1 MSGYKANILVV
12 DDEPDIRQL
21 VQEILQDE
29 GYVVYMAGNA
39 EEARQMQQRHQPDLI
54 LLDIWMPDTD
64 GITLLNEWTE
74 EAGFVTPVIMM
85 SGHGTIETAVEATKL
100 GAYEFLEK
108 PLSLARLLLVVDRA
122 IDAHMLQRENKGLKQ
137 QLFDINEPVGRS
149 AFAERIKEQ
158 LKRLAQHDT
167 KVMFVG
173 ESGSGKEMYARFL
186 HEHSG
191 RKAGPFI
198 DVSVGSIA
206 PENAAVEFFGKELNG
221 VVYPGLLERAHG
233 GVLFLAEIA
242 GMDAQTQLKLL
253 SALESRSFLRVGG
266 TEQVRVDVRVIVAT
280 RTLLEAEVAAGRFRQ
295 DLYYF
300 LNEVTME
307 VLPLREHGEDVP
319 ALLHFYID
327 YFVRHEKLAY
337 RKFLMAAQNFLRNY
351 TWPGNVR
358 ELKNLVQ
365 RLMILGAGEDIELT
379 EVKAALGAVL
389 DAPSVVSQN
398 KAPDFFQLSLK
409 EAREQFEKAYLE
421 YHFEKNEGN
430 VAKLATAVGVER
442 THLYRK
448 LHALNIKE

>member
-29 GYVVYMAGNA
+29 GYSVYMAGDA
-39 EEARQMQQRHQPDLI
+39 VEARQMQQRHQPDLI

-64 GITLLNEWTE
+64 GITLLKEWGE
-74 EAGFVTPVIMM
+74 DEQFVSPVIMM

-100 GAYEFLEK
+100 GAYDFLEK
-108 PLSLARLLLVVDRA
+108 PLSLARLLLVVERA
-122 IDAHMLQRENKGLKQ
+122 VDAHMLQRENAGLKQ
-137 QLFDINEPVGRS
+137 QLSVVSDPVGRS

-158 LKRLAQHDT
+158 LKRLAQHET

-173 ESGSGKEMYARFL
+173 ESGSGKELYARFL

-191 RKAGPFI
+191 RKNGPFV
-198 DVSVGSIA
+198 DVAVGSIA
-206 PENAAVEFFGKELNG
+206 SENAEVEFFGKEVGG
-221 VVYPGLLERAHG
+221 VVFPGLLERAHG

-242 GMDAQTQLKLL
+242 GMDAQTQLKFV
-253 SALESRSFLRVGG
+253 SALESSSFLRVGG
-266 TEQVRVDVRVIVAT
+266 TEQVHVDVRVMVTT
-280 RTLLEAEVAAGRFRQ
+280 RVVLENEVKTGRFRQ
-295 DLYYF
+295 DLYYL

-307 VLPLREHGEDVP
+307 VLPLREHSEDIP
-319 ALLHFYID
+319 ALLQFYID
-327 YFVRHEKLAY
+327 FFVQHEKLAF
-337 RKFLMAAQNFLRNY
+337 RKFTMPALNFLRNY
-351 TWPGNVR
+351 IWPGNVR

-365 RLMILGAGEDIELT
+365 RLMILGAGDDIELA
-379 EVKAALGAVL
+379 EVKAALGTVL
-389 DAPSVVSQN
+389 DNVTLEQAESVPV
-398 KAPDFFQLSLK
+398 FFKLSLK

-421 YHFEKNEGN
+421 YHFEKNQGN

>member
-29 GYVVYMAGNA
+29 GYVVYMAGDA
-39 EEARQMQQRHQPDLI
+39 AEARQMRRAHQFDLI

-64 GITLLNEWTE
+64 GITLLKEWG
-74 EAGFVTPVIMM
+74 AANDLGVPVIMM

-108 PLSLARLLLVVDRA
+108 PLSLARLLLVVERA
-122 IDAHMLQRENKGLKQ
+122 IDAHLLQRENAGLRQ
-137 QLFDINEPVGRS
+137 QLAEVSEPVGHG
-149 AFAERIKEQ
+149 AFAERMKEQ
-158 LKRLAQHDT
+158 LKRLAVHDT
-167 KVMFVG
+167 RVMLAG
-173 ESGSGKEMYARFL
+173 ESGVGKELYARFL
-186 HEHSG
+186 HEQSS
-191 RKAGPFI
+191 RKKGPFI
-198 DVSVGSIA
+198 DVAVGSIA
-206 PENAAVEFFGKELNG
+206 SENAVVEFFGKEVDGNT
-221 VVYPGLLERAHG
+221 YPGLLERAHG

-253 SALESRSFLRVGG
+253 SALESSSFLRVGG
-266 TEQVRVDVRVIVAT
+266 TEQVRVDVRVLVAT
-280 RTLLEAEVAAGRFRQ
+280 CVSLEDEVAAGRFRQ
-295 DLYYF
+295 DLYYL
-300 LNEVTME
+300 LNEVTMQ
-307 VLPLREHGEDVP
+307 VVPLREHSEDVP
-319 ALLHFYID
+319 AMLSFYID
-327 YFVRHEKLAY
+327 FFVHHEKLPF
-337 RKFLMAAQNFLRNY
+337 RRFSMSAQNFLRNY

-365 RLMILGAGEDIELT
+365 RLMILGVGDEIELS

-389 DAPSVVSQN
+389 DKAVVGAEQSE
-398 KAPDFFQLSLK
+398 PDFFGLSLK

-421 YHFEKNEGN
+421 YHFEKNQGN

>member
-21 VQEILQDE
+21 VHDILQDE
-29 GYVVYMAGNA
+29 GYTVYMAGNA
-39 EEARQMQQRHQPDLI
+39 EEARQMKQRHQLDLI

-64 GITLLNEWTE
+64 GITLLKEWGENE
-74 EAGFVTPVIMM
+74 ALVSPVIMM

-108 PLSLARLLLVVDRA
+108 PLSLARLLLVVERA
-122 IDAHMLQRENKGLKQ
+122 VDAHMLQRENAGLKQ
-137 QLFDINEPVGRS
+137 QLSIINEPIGRS

-167 KVMFVG
+167 KVMLAG
-173 ESGSGKEMYARFL
+173 EGGVGKELYARFL

-191 RKAGPFI
+191 RKNGPFV
-198 DVSVGSIA
+198 DVAVGSIA
-206 PENAAVEFFGKELNG
+206 PENAAVEFFGKEIDAT
-221 VVYPGLLERAHG
+221 VYPGLLERAHG

-266 TEQVRVDVRVIVAT
+266 TEQVHVDVRVMVST
-280 RTLLEAEVAAGRFRQ
+280 RVVLENEVKEGRFRQ
-295 DLYYF
+295 DLYYL

-307 VLPLREHGEDVP
+307 VLPLREHSEDIP
-319 ALLHFYID
+319 ALLQFYIE
-327 YFVRHEKLAY
+327 YFVQHEKLAF
-337 RKFLMAAQNFLRNY
+337 RKFTMPALNFLRNY

-365 RLMILGAGEDIELT
+365 RLMILGAGDDIELA
-379 EVKAALGAVL
+379 EVKTALGSVLENVAVE
-389 DAPSVVSQN
+389 PQESVPV
-398 KAPDFFQLSLK
+398 FFKLSLK

-421 YHFEKNEGN
+421 YHFEKNQGN

>member
-29 GYVVYMAGNA
+29 GYVVYAAGNA
-39 EEARQMQQRHQPDLI
+39 EQARQLKHQHQPDLI

-64 GITLLNEWTE
+64 GITLLKEWGE
-74 EAGFVTPVIMM
+74 EPDFVSPVIMM

-108 PLSLARLLLVVDRA
+108 PLSLARLLLVVERA
-122 IDAHMLQRENKGLKQ
+122 VDAHMLQLENAGLKQ
-137 QLFDINEPVGRS
+137 QLATVNDPIGHS

-167 KVMFVG
+167 RVMFVG
-173 ESGSGKEMYARFL
+173 ESGVGKELYARFL

-191 RKAGPFI
+191 RKKGPFI
-198 DVSVGSIA
+198 DVAVGSIA
-206 PENAAVEFFGKELNG
+206 SENAAVEFFGKEING
-221 VVYPGLLERAHG
+221 TVFPGLLERAHG

-242 GMDAQTQLKLL
+242 GMDTQTQLKLV
-253 SALESRSFLRVGG
+253 SALDSRSFLRVGG
-266 TEQVRVDVRVIVAT
+266 TAQVHVDVRVMVAT
-280 RTLLEAEVAAGRFRQ
+280 RVILENEVQEGRFRQ
-295 DLYYF
+295 DLYYL

-307 VLPLREHGEDVP
+307 VLPLREHSEDTP
-319 ALLHFYID
+319 ALLQFYID
-327 YFVRHEKLAY
+327 YYVQHEKLAF
-337 RKFLMAAQNFLRNY
+337 RKFTMPTQNFVRNY

-365 RLMILGAGEDIELT
+365 RLMILGAGDDIELT
-379 EVKAALGAVL
+379 EVKAALGTVL
-389 DAPSVVSQN
+389 DNAAIVEQENVPV
-398 KAPDFFQLSLK
+398 FFKLSLK

-421 YHFEKNEGN
+421 YHFEKNQGN
-430 VAKLATAVGVER
+430 VAKLASAVGVER

>member
-29 GYVVYMAGNA
+29 GYVVHMAGDA
-39 EEARQMQQRHQPDLI
+39 EQARQMKQRHQPDLI

-64 GITLLNEWTE
+64 GITLLKEWGE
-74 EAGFVTPVIMM
+74 DDNFVSPVIMM

-108 PLSLARLLLVVDRA
+108 PLSLARLLLVVERA
-122 IDAHMLQRENKGLKQ
+122 VDAHMLQRENAGLKQ
-137 QLFDINEPVGRS
+137 QLAVVNEPVGRS

-158 LKRLAQHDT
+158 LKRLAQHET

-173 ESGSGKEMYARFL
+173 ESGVGKELYSRFL

-191 RKAGPFI
+191 RKNGPFV
-198 DVSVGSIA
+198 DVAVGSIA
-206 PENAAVEFFGKELNG
+206 SENAEVEFFGKEVDG
-221 VVYPGLLERAHG
+221 AVFPGLLERAHG

-242 GMDAQTQLKLL
+242 GMDAQTQLKLV
-253 SALESRSFLRVGG
+253 SALESSSFLRVGG
-266 TEQVRVDVRVIVAT
+266 TEQVHVDVRVMVTT
-280 RTLLEAEVAAGRFRQ
+280 RVILENEVKQGRFRQ
-295 DLYYF
+295 DLYYL

-307 VLPLREHGEDVP
+307 VLPLREHSEDIP
-319 ALLHFYID
+319 ALLKFYID
-327 YFVRHEKLAY
+327 YFVQHEKLAF
-337 RKFLMAAQNFLRNY
+337 RKFTMPALNFLRNY
-351 TWPGNVR
+351 SWPGNVR

-365 RLMILGAGEDIELT
+365 RLMILGAGDDIELA
-379 EVKAALGAVL
+379 EVKTALGTVL
-389 DAPSVVSQN
+389 DGVTTQREDSTPI
-398 KAPDFFQLSLK
+398 FFKLSLK
-409 EAREQFEKAYLE
+409 DAREQFEKAYLE
-421 YHFEKNEGN
+421 YHFEKNQGN

>member
-29 GYVVYMAGNA
+29 GYTVYMAGNA
-39 EEARQMQQRHQPDLI
+39 EEARHLKLRHQPDLI

-64 GITLLNEWTE
+64 GITLLKEWGE
-74 EAGFVTPVIMM
+74 DDNFVSPVIMM

-108 PLSLARLLLVVDRA
+108 PLSLARLLLVVERA
-122 IDAHMLQRENKGLKQ
+122 VDAHMLQRENAGLKQ
-137 QLFDINEPVGRS
+137 QLSVVNEPVGRS

-173 ESGSGKEMYARFL
+173 EGGVGKELYARFL

-191 RKAGPFI
+191 HKNGPFV
-198 DVSVGSIA
+198 DVAVGSIA
-206 PENAAVEFFGKELNG
+206 PENAAVEFFGKEVEG
-221 VVYPGLLERAHG
+221 VIFPGLLERAHG

-242 GMDAQTQLKLL
+242 GMDAKTQLKLL
-253 SALESRSFLRVGG
+253 SALDSRSFLRVGG
-266 TEQVRVDVRVIVAT
+266 TEQVHVDVRVMVST
-280 RTLLEAEVAAGRFRQ
+280 RVVLENEVKEGRFRQ
-295 DLYYF
+295 DLYYL

-307 VLPLREHGEDVP
+307 VLPLRKHSEDIP
-319 ALLHFYID
+319 ALLQFYVD
-327 YFVRHEKLAY
+327 YFVQHEKLAF
-337 RKFLMAAQNFLRNY
+337 RKFTMPALNFLRNY
-351 TWPGNVR
+351 IWPGNVR

-365 RLMILGAGEDIELT
+365 RLMILGAGDDIELA
-379 EVKAALGAVL
+379 EVKTALGTVL
-389 DAPSVVSQN
+389 DNVAVEQQDSV
-398 KAPDFFQLSLK
+398 PIFFKLSLK

-421 YHFEKNEGN
+421 YHFEKNQGN

>member
-12 DDEPDIRQL
+12 DDEPEIRQL

-39 EEARQMQQRHQPDLI
+39 EEAREMKQRHQLDLI

-64 GITLLNEWTE
+64 GITLLKEWGE
-74 EAGFVTPVIMM
+74 DEMFVSPVIMI

-108 PLSLARLLLVVDRA
+108 PLSLARLLLVVERA
-122 IDAHMLQRENKGLKQ
+122 VDAHMLQRENAGLKQ
-137 QLFDINEPVGRS
+137 QLSVVGEPVGRS

-158 LKRLAQHDT
+158 LKRLAQHET

-173 ESGSGKEMYARFL
+173 ESGVGKELYARFL

-191 RKAGPFI
+191 RKNGPFV
-198 DVSVGSIA
+198 DVAVGSIA
-206 PENAAVEFFGKELNG
+206 AENAAVEFFGKELDG
-221 VVYPGLLERAHG
+221 AVFPGLLERAHG

-242 GMDAQTQLKLL
+242 GMDAQTQLKFV
-253 SALESRSFLRVGG
+253 SALESSSFLRVGG
-266 TEQVRVDVRVIVAT
+266 TEQVHVDVRVMVTT
-280 RTLLEAEVAAGRFRQ
+280 RVILENEVKQGRFRQ
-295 DLYYF
+295 DLYYL

-307 VLPLREHGEDVP
+307 VLPLREHSEDIP
-319 ALLHFYID
+319 ALLQFYVD
-327 YFVRHEKLAY
+327 YFVQHEKLAY
-337 RKFLMAAQNFLRNY
+337 RKFTMPALNFLRNY
-351 TWPGNVR
+351 IWPGNVR

-365 RLMILGAGEDIELT
+365 RLMILGAGDDIELA
-379 EVKAALGAVL
+379 EVKTALGTVL
-389 DAPSVVSQN
+389 DNVAVGQQESVPV
-398 KAPDFFQLSLK
+398 FFKLSLK

-421 YHFEKNEGN
+421 YHFEKNQGN

>member
-12 DDEPDIRQL
+12 DDEPEIRQL

-39 EEARQMQQRHQPDLI
+39 EEAREMKQRHQPDLI

-64 GITLLNEWTE
+64 GITLLKEWGE
-74 EAGFVTPVIMM
+74 DEMFVSPVIMM

-108 PLSLARLLLVVDRA
+108 PLSLARLLLVVERA
-122 IDAHMLQRENKGLKQ
+122 VDAHMLQRENAGLKQ
-137 QLFDINEPVGRS
+137 QLAVVSDPVGRS

-158 LKRLAQHDT
+158 LKRLAQHET

-173 ESGSGKEMYARFL
+173 ESGVGKELYARFL

-191 RKAGPFI
+191 RKNGPFV
-198 DVSVGSIA
+198 DVAVGSIA
-206 PENAAVEFFGKELNG
+206 AENAEVEFFGKELDG
-221 VVYPGLLERAHG
+221 VVFPGLLERAHG

-242 GMDAQTQLKLL
+242 GMDAQTQLKFV
-253 SALESRSFLRVGG
+253 SALESSSFLRVGG
-266 TEQVRVDVRVIVAT
+266 TEQVHVDVRVMVTT
-280 RTLLEAEVAAGRFRQ
+280 RVILENEVKQGRFRQ
-295 DLYYF
+295 DLYYL
-300 LNEVTME
+300 LNEVIME
-307 VLPLREHGEDVP
+307 VMPLREHSEDIP
-319 ALLHFYID
+319 ALLQFYVD
-327 YFVRHEKLAY
+327 YFVQHEKLAY
-337 RKFLMAAQNFLRNY
+337 RKFTMPALNFLRNY
-351 TWPGNVR
+351 IWPGNVR

-365 RLMILGAGEDIELT
+365 RLMILGAGDDIELA
-379 EVKAALGAVL
+379 EVKTALGTVL
-389 DAPSVVSQN
+389 DNVVVRQQESVPV
-398 KAPDFFQLSLK
+398 FFKLSLK

-421 YHFEKNEGN
+421 YHFEKNQGN

>member
-12 DDEPDIRQL
+12 DDEPEIRQL

-39 EEARQMQQRHQPDLI
+39 EEAREMKQRHQLDLI

-64 GITLLNEWTE
+64 GITLLKEWGE
-74 EAGFVTPVIMM
+74 DEMFVSPVIMM

-108 PLSLARLLLVVDRA
+108 PLSLARLLLVVERA
-122 IDAHMLQRENKGLKQ
+122 VDAHMLQRENAGLKQ
-137 QLFDINEPVGRS
+137 QLSVVSEPVGRS

-158 LKRLAQHDT
+158 LKRLAQHET

-173 ESGSGKEMYARFL
+173 ESGVGKELYARFL

-191 RKAGPFI
+191 RKNGPFV
-198 DVSVGSIA
+198 DVAVGSIA
-206 PENAAVEFFGKELNG
+206 AENAAVEFFGKELDG
-221 VVYPGLLERAHG
+221 VVFPGLLERAHG

-242 GMDAQTQLKLL
+242 GMDAQTQLKFV
-253 SALESRSFLRVGG
+253 SALESSSFLRVGG
-266 TEQVRVDVRVIVAT
+266 TEQVHVDVRVMVTT
-280 RTLLEAEVAAGRFRQ
+280 RVILENEVKQGRFRQ
-295 DLYYF
+295 DLYYL

-307 VLPLREHGEDVP
+307 VLPLREHSEDIP
-319 ALLHFYID
+319 ALLQFYVD
-327 YFVRHEKLAY
+327 YFVQHEKLAY
-337 RKFLMAAQNFLRNY
+337 RKFTMPALNFLRNY
-351 TWPGNVR
+351 IWPGNVR

-365 RLMILGAGEDIELT
+365 RLMILGAGDDIELA
-379 EVKAALGAVL
+379 EVKTALGTVL
-389 DAPSVVSQN
+389 DNVAVGQQESVPV
-398 KAPDFFQLSLK
+398 FFKLSLK

-421 YHFEKNEGN
+421 YHFEKNQGN

>member
-1 MSGYKANILVV
+1 
-12 DDEPDIRQL
+12 
-21 VQEILQDE
+21 LQDE
-29 GYVVYMAGNA
+29 GYVVYVAANA
-39 EEARQMQQRHQPDLI
+39 EEARQLQRSHHPDLI

-64 GITLLNEWTE
+64 GITLLKEWGE
-74 EAGFVTPVIMM
+74 SSSFAVPVIMM

-100 GAYEFLEK
+100 GAYDFLEK

-122 IDAHMLQRENKGLKQ
+122 VDAHMLQRENAGLKQ
-137 QLFDINEPVGRS
+137 QLQSVNEPVGRS

-173 ESGSGKEMYARFL
+173 ESGVGKEMYARFL

-191 RKAGPFI
+191 RKTGPFI
-198 DVSVGSIA
+198 DVHVGSIA
-206 PENAAVEFFGKELNG
+206 SENAAVEFFGKEVDG
-221 VVYPGLLERAHG
+221 VVFPGLLERAHG

-242 GMDAQTQLKLL
+242 GMDGQTQLKLL
-253 SALESRSFLRVGG
+253 SALESSSFLRVGG
-266 TEQVRVDVRVIVAT
+266 TEQVAVDVRVIVAT
-280 RTLLEAEVAAGRFRQ
+280 RILLEGEVQAGRFRQ
-295 DLYYF
+295 DLYYL

-337 RKFLMAAQNFLRNY
+337 RKFLMPAQNFLRNY
-351 TWPGNVR
+351 TWSGNVR

-365 RLMILGAGEDIELT
+365 RLMILGAGEDIELA
-379 EVKAALGAVL
+379 EVKSALGAVL
-389 DAPSVVSQN
+389 DADVVAQSSDIPN
-398 KAPDFFQLSLK
+398 FFDLSLK
-409 EAREQFEKAYLE
+409 DAREQFEKAYLE
-421 YHFEKNEGN
+421 YHFEKNKGN

>member
-21 VQEILQDE
+21 VREILQDE

-39 EEARQMQQRHQPDLI
+39 EEARQVQRRHQPDLI

-64 GITLLNEWTE
+64 GITLLKEWTE
-74 EAGFVTPVIMM
+74 DAGFVTPVIMM

-122 IDAHMLQRENKGLKQ
+122 IDAHMLQRENAGLKQ
-137 QLFDINEPVGRS
+137 QLFDVNEPVGRS

-173 ESGSGKEMYARFL
+173 ESGTGKEMYARFL

-206 PENAAVEFFGKELNG
+206 PENAAVEFFGKELDG

-266 TEQVRVDVRVIVAT
+266 TAQVSVFLGGIVANP
-280 RTLLEAEVAAGRFRQ
+280 TLLVAVVVSGRFLQ
-295 DLYYF
+295 
-300 LNEVTME
+300 
-307 VLPLREHGEDVP
+307 
-319 ALLHFYID
+319 
-327 YFVRHEKLAY
+327 
-337 RKFLMAAQNFLRNY
+337 
-351 TWPGNVR
+351 
-358 ELKNLVQ
+358 
-365 RLMILGAGEDIELT
+365 
-379 EVKAALGAVL
+379 
-389 DAPSVVSQN
+389 
-398 KAPDFFQLSLK
+398 SL
-409 EAREQFEKAYLE
+409 
-421 YHFEKNEGN
+421 
-430 VAKLATAVGVER
+430 
-442 THLYRK
+442 
-448 LHALNIKE
+448 

>member
-29 GYVVYMAGNA
+29 GYIVYMAGDA
-39 EEARQMQQRHQPDLI
+39 EQARQMKQRHQLDLI

-64 GITLLNEWTE
+64 GITLLKEWGE
-74 EAGFVTPVIMM
+74 DDDFVSPVIMM

-108 PLSLARLLLVVDRA
+108 PLSLARLLLVVERA
-122 IDAHMLQRENKGLKQ
+122 VDAHMLQRENAGLKQ
-137 QLFDINEPVGRS
+137 QLATVNDPVGHS
-149 AFAERIKEQ
+149 AFAERIKDQ

-173 ESGSGKEMYARFL
+173 ESGVGKELYARFL

-191 RKAGPFI
+191 RKNGPFV
-198 DVSVGSIA
+198 DVAVGSIA
-206 PENAAVEFFGKELNG
+206 AENAEVEFFGKELDG
-221 VVYPGLLERAHG
+221 AVFPGLLERAHG

-242 GMDAQTQLKLL
+242 GMDTPTQLKFL
-253 SALESRSFLRVGG
+253 SALESKSFLRVGG
-266 TEQVRVDVRVIVAT
+266 TGQVHVDVRVMVTT
-280 RTLLEAEVAAGRFRQ
+280 RVILENEVKAGRFRQ
-295 DLYYF
+295 DLYYL

-307 VLPLREHGEDVP
+307 VLPLREHSEDIP
-319 ALLHFYID
+319 ALLQFYID
-327 YFVRHEKLAY
+327 YFVVHEKLAF
-337 RKFLMAAQNFLRNY
+337 RAFTMPAQNFLRNY
-351 TWPGNVR
+351 VWPGNVR

-365 RLMILGAGEDIELT
+365 RLMILGAGDDIELA
-379 EVKAALGAVL
+379 EVKTALGTILDNVAVEQQ
-389 DAPSVVSQN
+389 DAVPV
-398 KAPDFFQLSLK
+398 FFKLSLK

-421 YHFEKNEGN
+421 YHFEKNQGN

>member
-29 GYVVYMAGNA
+29 GYVVNMAGNA
-39 EEARQMQQRHQPDLI
+39 EEARQMKQCHQPDLI

-64 GITLLNEWTE
+64 GITLLKEWRADE
-74 EAGFVTPVIMM
+74 SFISPVVMM

-108 PLSLARLLLVVDRA
+108 PLSLARLLLVVERA
-122 IDAHMLQRENKGLKQ
+122 VDAHMLQRENAGLKQ
-137 QLFDINEPVGRS
+137 QLAELNEPVGRS

-173 ESGSGKEMYARFL
+173 ESGAGKELYARFL

-191 RKAGPFI
+191 RKKGPFI
-198 DVSVGSIA
+198 DVAVGSIA
-206 PENAAVEFFGKELNG
+206 PENAAVEFFGKEVDG
-221 VVYPGLLERAHG
+221 AVFPGLLERAHG
-233 GVLFLAEIA
+233 GVLFLAEIT
-242 GMDAQTQLKLL
+242 GMDAQIQLKLL

-266 TEQVRVDVRVIVAT
+266 TAQIHVDVRVMVAT
-280 RTLLEAEVAAGRFRQ
+280 RVLLENEVREGRFRQ
-295 DLYYF
+295 DLYYL

-307 VLPLREHGEDVP
+307 VIPLREHSEDVP

-327 YFVRHEKLAY
+327 YFVRHEKLAF
-337 RKFLMAAQNFLRNY
+337 RKFSMPAQNFLRNY

-365 RLMILGAGEDIELT
+365 RLMILGAGDDIELT
-379 EVKAALGAVL
+379 EVKSALNTVL
-389 DAPSVVSQN
+389 DSTPEIQ
-398 KAPDFFQLSLK
+398 KATTPDFFQLSLK

>member
-29 GYVVYMAGNA
+29 GYIVYMAGNA
-39 EEARQMQQRHQPDLI
+39 EEARRLKLRHQPDLI

-64 GITLLNEWTE
+64 GITLLKEWGE
-74 EAGFVTPVIMM
+74 DELFVSPVIMM

-108 PLSLARLLLVVDRA
+108 PLSLARLLLVVERA
-122 IDAHMLQRENKGLKQ
+122 VDAHMLQRENAGLKQ
-137 QLFDINEPVGRS
+137 QLSVVNEPVGRS

-173 ESGSGKEMYARFL
+173 ESGVGKELYARFL

-191 RKAGPFI
+191 RKNGPFI
-198 DVSVGSIA
+198 DVAVGSIA
-206 PENAAVEFFGKELNG
+206 PENAAVEFFGKEIEG
-221 VVYPGLLERAHG
+221 AVFPGLLERAHG

-266 TEQVRVDVRVIVAT
+266 TEQVHVDVRVMVST
-280 RTLLEAEVAAGRFRQ
+280 RVILENEVKEGRFRQ
-295 DLYYF
+295 DLYYL

-307 VLPLREHGEDVP
+307 VLPLRKHSEDIP
-319 ALLHFYID
+319 ALLQFYVD
-327 YFVRHEKLAY
+327 YFVQHEKLAF
-337 RKFLMAAQNFLRNY
+337 RKFTMSAQNFLRNY
-351 TWPGNVR
+351 IWPGNVR

-365 RLMILGAGEDIELT
+365 RLMILGAGDDIELA
-379 EVKAALGAVL
+379 EVKTALGTVL
-389 DAPSVVSQN
+389 DSVAVEQQDSV
-398 KAPDFFQLSLK
+398 PIFFKLSLK

-421 YHFEKNEGN
+421 YHFEKNQGN